1 MKKLLGL
8 LLLFIFS
15 FSLVGCFNIYADDSK
30 NDMDLVDV
38 KVYDKDNNEL
48 KGTYKNFFGS
58 KNPKSKDNN
67 KEELNSAA
75 PVFNYY
81 VVEGV
86 LGESY
91 TVKFYFYSKRGY
103 KLTKVVFY
111 DYDSVY
117 SDNKYE
123 VTDIVKEDKNYIATI
138 KIDSLSESNNYYY
151 VGMWYKEEHN
161 YYFGSR
167 GSNTYIKGAY
177 LELPKEEENT
187 GWTY

>member
-15 FSLVGCFNIYADDSK
+15 FSLAGCFNIYADDSK

-58 KNPKSKDNN
+58 RNPKSKDNN

-81 VVEGV
+81 CTLEWLILHCVGCTQRLYNEYWNGV
-86 LGESY
+86 
-91 TVKFYFYSKRGY
+91 YFVRY
-103 KLTKVVFY
+103 KST
-111 DYDSVY
+111 
-117 SDNKYE
+117 
-123 VTDIVKEDKNYIATI
+123 
-138 KIDSLSESNNYYY
+138 Y
-151 VGMWYKEEHN
+151 VGRWSLYPPWYL
-161 YYFGSR
+161 YP
-167 GSNTYIKGAY
+167 T
-177 LELPKEEENT
+177 
-187 GWTY
+187 